1 MPKQRLIS
9 KSKRSLTYK
18 KKSYKLKTQTVIQVP
33 PPALPAIA
41 ALKQNKQ
48 NNSQHKNTFFFHLC
62 MTQSIESDQ
71 KGLTGSIFASPLTL
85 AIEVDDGFA
94 NLGTQNRKT

>member
-41 ALKQNKQ
+41 AYIAERE
-48 NNSQHKNTFFFHLC
+48 NNITYLSMSKESIIFDGVHL
-62 MTQSIESDQ
+62 T
-71 KGLTGSIFASPLTL
+71 
-85 AIEVDDGFA
+85 
-94 NLGTQNRKT
+94 